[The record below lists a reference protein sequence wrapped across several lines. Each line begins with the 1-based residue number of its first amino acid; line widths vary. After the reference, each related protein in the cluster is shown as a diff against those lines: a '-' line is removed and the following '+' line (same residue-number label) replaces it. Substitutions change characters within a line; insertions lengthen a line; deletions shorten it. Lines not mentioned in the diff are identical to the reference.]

1 MRINLIALTAMALFF
16 WGCKGQTT
24 KNGKEEVHV
33 ATTVNGSWQLADLIN
48 DQNTADTTGDDLL
61 KAAAVKDEIQKGYI
75 ISFFPD
81 GKFTEMKGSGAYRT
95 GSWEPGNNGKV
106 IILKDSVTTETA
118 FIQLEVLNDKQAL
131 TLMFPERRVKMKF
144 VLVGEAL
151 KNYHEDPF
159 YPANNDWRIK
169 PLHAEDVVA
178 LNERLAGYFR
188 HNLYILKAA
197 KERKSEVVSFSFSQ
211 GVIKIYNGGIGIQPL
226 QNVPDSWANTY
237 YNSLD
242 ALKAYRLFDGYL
254 KHSQYRGAGTG
265 DWIDDDY
272 NILLG
277 IYADFKKMNKEG
289 GDKK

>member
-1 MRINLIALTAMALFF
+1 MRINIVALFISALLF
-16 WGCKGQTT
+16 WGCKEQV
-24 KNGKEEVHV
+24 KKSGKEEIQA
-33 ATTVNGSWQLADLIN
+33 ATTVTGNWQLADVIN
-48 DQNTADTTGDDLL
+48 DQNVADSTGDDLL
-61 KAAAVKDEIQKGYI
+61 KAASVKDEIQKGYI

-81 GKFTEMKGSGAYRT
+81 GKFTEIRGSGAYRA
-95 GSWEPGNNGKV
+95 GSWESGDNGKA
-106 IILKDSVTTETA
+106 IILKDSEKTETA
-118 FIQLEVLNDKQAL
+118 FIQQEVLNDRQAL
-131 TLMFPERRVKMKF
+131 TMMFPERRMKMKF

-169 PLHAEDVVA
+169 PQHAEDLIA
-178 LNERLAGYFR
+178 LSERLSGYFK

-211 GVIKIYNGGIGIQPL
+211 GIIKIYNGGIGIQQL

-237 YNSLD
+237 YNNSD
-242 ALKAYRLFDGYL
+242 ALKAYKLFDEYL
-254 KHSQYRGAGTG
+254 QSSHYRGAGTG

-277 IYADFKKMNKEG
+277 IYADFKKMNTKN
-289 GDKK
+289 KLH